1 MAGTTTARPWVP
13 PYGRGTA
20 TFPSCLTGRS
30 HQGFNVTSIL
40 PFLDLTLP
48 SRRARTIRMF
58 FKVQKVPRTFNFGVF
73 GSSLVVA
80 LYSLFQIL
88 SRSNVIGAV
97 FLRLDDVNE
106 VRHG

>member
-1 MAGTTTARPWVP
+1 
-13 PYGRGTA
+13 
-20 TFPSCLTGRS
+20 
-30 HQGFNVTSIL
+30 
-40 PFLDLTLP
+40 
-48 SRRARTIRMF
+48 MF